1 MAEYAWPASLSG
13 YRVHLVGIKGT
24 GMAALAEILVRRG
37 AAVSGSD
44 VPEKFYTDALLARL
58 GVPYRESFAAENV
71 EEGVRLVVHSPAY
84 SREQHVELRA
94 ALARGL
100 PVISYPEALGLL
112 SASADSSGV
121 AGTHG
126 KTTTTALAG
135 TLAQALGLP
144 VTVLVGSEVAGFGGR
159 STLVLGERYLVAET
173 CEYRRHFLNFR
184 PRRLVVT
191 SVEADHLDY
200 FRDLED
206 VLDAFASYVG
216 LLPQGGTL
224 IYAADQAGA
233 RAVAERSGA
242 RRPDLR
248 CVPYGERAEGAF
260 RLLGVESARGRT
272 RFRLQGLEGEFSL
285 PLPGRHMAW
294 NAAAALALAVELLAA
309 EGRAMGRAELD
320 SAREALAGFRG
331 TRRRSELVGEAGGVL
346 FLDDYGHHPTEIR
359 TTLEGYKSFYAG
371 RRLVV
376 DFMPHTYSRTRA
388 LLPQFAECFAPAD
401 LVVLHKVY
409 ASARESEVEVGG
421 GGLRPPKG
429 GAPPPRVD
437 GRTLLREVS
446 IRHPAVLYYEEPL
459 EAVDALAGKL
469 RPGDLFVTMGAG
481 DNWKLG
487 RALLARLGGQP

>member
-1 MAEYAWPASLSG
+1 MAEFAWPDSLSG
-13 YRVHLVGIKGT
+13 YRVHLVGVKGT
-24 GMAALAEILVRRG
+24 GMTALAEILVRRG

-44 VPEKFYTDALLARL
+44 VPEKFYTDALLDRL
-58 GVPYRESFAAENV
+58 GVPYREFFAAENV
-71 EEGVRLVVHSPAY
+71 EEGVRLVIHSPAY
-84 SREQHVELRA
+84 SRAEHVELREA
-94 ALARGL
+94 RARGL
-100 PVISYPEALGLL
+100 PVLSYPEALGRL

-184 PRRLVVT
+184 PQRLVVT

-206 VLDAFASYVG
+206 VLDAFVSYVG
-216 LLPQGGTL
+216 LLPRGGTL
-224 IYAADQAGA
+224 IYAANQGGA
-233 RAVAERSGA
+233 RAVAERAGLQ
-242 RRPDLR
+242 RPDLR
-248 CVPYGERAEGAF
+248 QVPYGEGAEGAF
-260 RLLGVESARGRT
+260 RLLDVQSARGHT
-272 RFRLQGLEGEFSL
+272 RFRLQGLEGEFAL
-285 PLPGRHMAW
+285 PLPGSHMAW
-294 NAAAALALAVELLAA
+294 NAAAALALVRELLAA
-309 EGRAMGRAELD
+309 EGRAMGAAELE
-320 SAREALAGFRG
+320 AGRAALAGFRG
-331 TRRRSELVGEAGGVL
+331 IRRRSERVGEAGGVL

-359 TTLEGYKSFYAG
+359 TTLEGYKSFYSG

-409 ASARESEVEVGG
+409 ASARESAQEA
-421 GGLRPPKG
+421 
-429 GAPPPRVD
+429 GAAPGAARVD
-437 GRTLLREVS
+437 GRALFREVS
-446 IRHPAVLYYEEPL
+446 SRHPAVLYYEEPL
-459 EAVDALAGKL
+459 EAVEALAGRL

-487 RALLARLGGQP
+487 RALLARLGGEP

>member
-1 MAEYAWPASLSG
+1 MAENPWPASLAG
-13 YRVHLVGIKGT
+13 QRVHLVGIKGT

-37 AAVSGSD
+37 AVVSGSD

-58 GVPYRESFAAENV
+58 GVPYHESFAAANLP
-71 EEGVRLVVHSPAY
+71 EGPLLVVHSPAY
-84 SREQHVELRA
+84 SREEHVELRA

-100 PVISYPEALGLL
+100 PVFSYPEALGRL
-112 SASADSSGV
+112 SAAADSCGV

-135 TLAQALGLP
+135 TLAEALGLP

-159 STLVLGERYLVAET
+159 STLVRGERFFIAET

-184 PRRLVVT
+184 PRRLIIT

-200 FRDLED
+200 FRDLQD
-206 VLDAFASYVG
+206 VLDAFVSYVR
-216 LLPQGGTL
+216 LLPPGGTL

-233 RAVAERSGA
+233 REVAERSISQRA
-242 RRPDLR
+242 DLR
-248 CVPYGERAEGAF
+248 LLPYGESAPGVFGLRQ
-260 RLLGVESARGRT
+260 VESAQGRT
-272 RFRLQGLEGEFSL
+272 SFRLAGLEGEFSL

-294 NAAAALALAVELLAA
+294 NAAAALALTGELLAA
-309 EGRAMGRAELD
+309 EGRALGSTELAAARA
-320 SAREALAGFRG
+320 ALAGFRG
-331 TRRRSELVGEAGGVL
+331 IRRRSERVGEAGGVL

-359 TTLEGYKSFYAG
+359 ATLEGCRSFYPG

-401 LVVLHKVY
+401 LVILHRVY
-409 ASARESEVEVGG
+409 ASARESAAEA
-421 GGLRPPKG
+421 
-429 GAPPPRVD
+429 GAAD
-437 GRTLLREVS
+437 LGRTLFQEVS
-446 IRHPAVLYYEEPL
+446 ARHPAVRYYEEPL
-459 EAVDALAGKL
+459 GGVEAVARELE
-469 RPGDLFVTMGAG
+469 PGDLFVTMGAG

-487 RALLARLGGQP
+487 RALLARLGGEP

>member
-1 MAEYAWPASLSG
+1 MVENSWPASLAG

-44 VPEKFYTDALLARL
+44 GSERFYTDALLARL
-58 GVPYRESFAAENV
+58 GVPYREGFAAANV
-71 EEGVRLVVHSPAY
+71 EPDVRLVVHSPAY
-84 SREQHVELRA
+84 PREEHVELREA
-94 ALARGL
+94 QARGI
-100 PVISYPEALGLL
+100 PVLSYPEALGRL
-112 SASADSSGV
+112 SAAADSTGV

-135 TLAQALGLP
+135 SLLDVLGLP

-159 STLVLGERYLVAET
+159 STLVRGERYFVAET

-206 VLDAFASYVG
+206 VFEAFVSYVR
-216 LLPQGGTL
+216 LLPRGGTL
-224 IYAADQAGA
+224 IYAADDPGA
-233 RAVAERSGA
+233 REVAARSLA
-242 RRPDLR
+242 QRADLR
-248 CVPYGERAEGAF
+248 LLPYGESAQGVF
-260 RLLGVESARGRT
+260 RMDGVQSAQGRT
-272 RFRLQGLEGEFSL
+272 RFRLAGLEGEFSL

-294 NAAAALALAVELLAA
+294 NAAAALALAGELLAQ
-309 EGRAMGRAELD
+309 EGRALGPAELEA
-320 SAREALAGFRG
+320 ARAALAGFRG
-331 TRRRSELVGEAGGVL
+331 TRRRSEVVGEAGGVL

-359 TTLEGYKSFYAG
+359 ATLEGYKSFYSG

-401 LVVLHKVY
+401 LVVLHRVY
-409 ASARESEVEVGG
+409 ASARESAGEPG
-421 GGLRPPKG
+421 PS
-429 GAPPPRVD
+429 RVD
-437 GRTLLREVS
+437 GRALYREVAAH
-446 IRHPAVLYYEEPL
+446 HPAVEYYEEPL
-459 EAVDALAGKL
+459 EAVDALAGRL
-469 RPGDLFVTMGAG
+469 AAGDLFVTMGAG
-481 DNWKLG
+481 DNWKVG
-487 RALLARLGGQP
+487 RALLARLGGNP

>member
-1 MAEYAWPASLSG
+1 MVENPWPASLAG
-13 YRVHLVGIKGT
+13 QRVHLVGIKGT

-37 AAVSGSD
+37 AVVSGSD

-58 GVPYRESFAAENV
+58 GVSYQESFAAANLPQDA
-71 EEGVRLVVHSPAY
+71 RLVIHSPAY
-84 SREQHVELRA
+84 SREEHVELRA

-100 PVISYPEALGLL
+100 PVLSYPEALGRL
-112 SASADSSGV
+112 SAAADSCGV

-135 TLAQALGLP
+135 TLAEALGLP

-159 STLVLGERYLVAET
+159 STLVRGERYFIAET

-184 PRRLVVT
+184 PRRLIIT

-206 VLDAFASYVG
+206 VLAAFVSYVR
-216 LLPQGGTL
+216 LLPPGGML
-224 IYAADQAGA
+224 IYAADQEGA
-233 RAVAERSGA
+233 RAVADRCTAERS
-242 RRPDLR
+242 DLR
-248 CVPYGERAEGAF
+248 LLPYGETVQGAF
-260 RLLGVESARGRT
+260 GLRQVESARGRT
-272 RFRLQGLEGEFSL
+272 SFRLAGLGGEFSL

-294 NAAAALALAVELLAA
+294 NAAAALALVGELLAA
-309 EGRAMGRAELD
+309 EGRALGPDELAAARA
-320 SAREALAGFRG
+320 ALAGFRG

-359 TTLEGYKSFYAG
+359 ATLEGYKSFYPG

-388 LLPQFAECFAPAD
+388 LLPQFAECFAAAD
-401 LVVLHKVY
+401 LVILHRVY
-409 ASARESEVEVGG
+409 ASARESAREA
-421 GGLRPPKG
+421 
-429 GAPPPRVD
+429 GAERAD
-437 GRTLLREVS
+437 GPALFREVS
-446 IRHPAVLYYEEPL
+446 SRHPAVRYYEEPL
-459 EAVDALAGKL
+459 AAVEAVARELKS
-469 RPGDLFVTMGAG
+469 GDLFVTMGAG

-487 RALLARLGGQP
+487 RALLARLGGKL

>member
-1 MAEYAWPASLSG
+1 MTEDSWPASLAG
-13 YRVHLVGIKGT
+13 FRMHLVGIKGT

-37 AAVSGSD
+37 AVVSGSD
-44 VPEKFYTDALLARL
+44 GPEKFYTDVLLSRL
-58 GVPYRESFAAENV
+58 GVPYRESFAAANV
-71 EEGVRLVVHSPAY
+71 EEGVRLVIHSPAY
-84 SREQHVELRA
+84 SREEHVELRE

-100 PVISYPEALGLL
+100 PVLSYPEALGRL

-135 TLAQALGLP
+135 TLADALELP

-159 STLVLGERYLVAET
+159 STLVRGERYLVAET

-200 FRDLED
+200 FRDLQD
-206 VLDAFASYVG
+206 VLDAFVSYVG

-233 RAVAERSGA
+233 RAVAERSAGL
-242 RRPDLR
+242 RPDLR
-248 CVPYGERAEGAF
+248 LVPYGESAAGPFGLSRVQSAQGRTSF
-260 RLLGVESARGRT
+260 RLA
-272 RFRLQGLEGEFSL
+272 GLEGEFFL

-294 NAAAALALAVELLAA
+294 NAAAALALTGELLAA
-309 EGRAMGRAELD
+309 EGRALGAAELAA
-320 SAREALAGFRG
+320 ARAALAGFRG
-331 TRRRSELVGEAGGVL
+331 TRRRSELVGEASGVL
-346 FLDDYGHHPTEIR
+346 FLDDYGHHPTEILA
-359 TTLEGYKSFYAG
+359 TLEGYKSFYG

-401 LVVLHKVY
+401 LVVLHRIY
-409 ASARESEVEVGG
+409 ASARETAGEPGQV
-421 GGLRPPKG
+421 
-429 GAPPPRVD
+429 RVD
-437 GRTLLREVS
+437 GRTLYREVAA
-446 IRHPAVLYYEEPL
+446 RHPAVLYYEEPA
-459 EAVDALAGKL
+459 EAVEALAGKL

-481 DNWKLG
+481 DNWKVG
-487 RALLARLGGQP
+487 RALLARLGGKP